1 MRGNTIVERKD
12 VEIGMMP
19 LMLGCSNCILT
30 GKTNEQLAKL
40 QECPYDPRG
49 YFIIK
54 GVEKVILIQEQ
65 ASKNRIIVEVD
76 KGNVI
81 AQVTS
86 STHEKKS
93 RTVVASRNGKIY
105 MKHNTFTEDIPIAI
119 IFKALG
125 VSAEQEIFQ
134 LVGTQK
140 VFLEILSMSL
150 QETSTLNILT
160 EKQALRY
167 ITGKINKSKATK
179 TGRTKIQEAK
189 DILASVVLSH
199 VPCENY
205 DFRAK
210 VRYLGIMVRRVVD
223 AMNDPRKID
232 DRDYYGNKRLELAG
246 QLVGLLF

>member
-1 MRGNTIVERKD
+1 MKAST
-12 VEIGMMP
+12 
-19 LMLGCSNCILT
+19 
-30 GKTNEQLAKL
+30 
-40 QECPYDPRG
+40 
-49 YFIIK
+49 FINDKNVSESIK
-54 GVEKVILIQEQ
+54 
-65 ASKNRIIVEVD
+65 KN
-76 KGNVI
+76 
-81 AQVTS
+81 
-86 STHEKKS
+86 EKKS

-167 ITGKINKSKATK
+167 IAGKINKSKATK

-246 QLVGLLF
+246 QLVGLLFEDLFKRFNSDLKKYIDKVFSKPKNNKGEPFDVIRAIRTDTITQGLSNAITTGN